1 MAFEPASRD
10 WSVQKLPT
18 KASVTYTAGMF
29 IYNDGTDNIPTTTT
43 TQVGALGIALEA
55 KASSS
60 ATTDISV
67 LVPNSANSTF
77 YADCSGTLTAAM
89 RGDFFDF
96 ASGGTQVAQGAST
109 YDTVQCL
116 KFISSSKGVF
126 RLNPTYG
133 VEN

>member
-10 WSVQKLPT
+10 WSTMKVPT

-29 IYNDGTDNIPTTTT
+29 IYNDGTDNVPTTTT
-43 TQVGALGIALEA
+43 TQVGSLGIAQEA
-55 KASSS
+55 KSSS
-60 ATTDISV
+60 STTTDIHV
-67 LVPNSANSTF
+67 LVPNSAMSTF
-77 YADCSGTLTAAM
+77 YADASGTLTKAM
-89 RGDFFDF
+89 VGDFFDF

-109 YDTVQCL
+109 YDTVQL
-116 KFISSSKGVF
+116 VKFISSSKGVF